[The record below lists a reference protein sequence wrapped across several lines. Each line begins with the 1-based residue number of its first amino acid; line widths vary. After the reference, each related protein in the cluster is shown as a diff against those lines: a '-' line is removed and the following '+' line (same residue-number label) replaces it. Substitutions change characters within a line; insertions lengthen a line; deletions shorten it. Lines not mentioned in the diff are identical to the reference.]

1 VPSLISGK
9 NKSIAELLKES
20 QDMIQA
26 VTEWTGPVVVQ
37 SSPGAE
43 KSVPL
48 AGASEEAEPVLDAF
62 CELFVEE
69 DQMVV
74 RADFRPPGAG
84 GKPLSPGDVEAL
96 IFQQGI
102 THGVL
107 WPAIT
112 EAIQSCNLD
121 HKLLTDVVIAKG
133 EDPVFA
139 VPEHLELEA
148 AWTKPPELDRTALS
162 IDWKKV
168 SPFLMVKKGDLLA
181 HRVKEVQGK
190 DGFTVLGRAL
200 GTKTVQ
206 PETLRPGENV
216 VEVPVGLEAAT
227 EGRLSVE
234 KGVISVN
241 PVLDLDQ
248 GVSYKTGNIK
258 FRGDVV
264 IHKQVA
270 DGFAVEADGALSLDC
285 VLDAWQV
292 KVGAD
297 LVTNSGIVGKE
308 GNLVTVGGLVR
319 AKYLNQVTLAVQGD
333 VIVENSVLNCG
344 VRSRGKVILGD
355 KGIIA
360 GGSVRSLNGVDT
372 FNVSTATGPRT
383 EFFVGIDFQG
393 MEQITKLRDN
403 MRDLNAQVFK
413 VEAAIPRAPDEA
425 KVKLKVLAETLRAQ
439 VGALMDRSRDQLIS
453 LGQNE
458 EAALVVRGTVWP
470 DTVVEICH
478 VRFIVTQKMNAVKF
492 VLDKRKGTIGVM
504 ALKKA

>member
-1 VPSLISGK
+1 MIRGK
-9 NKSIAELLKES
+9 DKSIAQLMQES

-26 VTEWTGPVVVQ
+26 VAKWNGPVVAKAAVP
-37 SSPGAE
+37 SDELGPLPGD
-43 KSVPL
+43 ST
-48 AGASEEAEPVLDAF
+48 EAEQVLDAF

-69 DQMVV
+69 DQMFV
-74 RADFRPPGAG
+74 RADFRPPGAE
-84 GKPLSPGDVEAL
+84 GKPLSPSDVEAL
-96 IFQQGI
+96 ISQLGI

-107 WPAIT
+107 WPAIS
-112 EAIQSCNLD
+112 EAIQACNLE

-133 EDPVFA
+133 EAPVFA
-139 VPEHLELEA
+139 VPEHFELEA
-148 AWTKPPELDRTALS
+148 VWTKAPEVDRNALS
-162 IDWKKV
+162 IDWKSI
-168 SPFLMVKKGDLLA
+168 SPFMMVKKGDLLA
-181 HRVKEVQGK
+181 HRVKEVLGK
-190 DGFTVLGRAL
+190 EGFTVFGRPL
-200 GTKTVQ
+200 GTKTLQ
-206 PETLRPGENV
+206 PEPLRPGENT
-216 VEVPVGLEAAT
+216 VETPVGLEAGS

-241 PVLDLDQ
+241 PILDLDQ

-270 DGFAVEADGALSLDC
+270 DGFAVEADGALTLDC
-285 VLDAWQV
+285 VLDAWKV

-319 AKYLNQVTLAVQGD
+319 AKYLNQVTLVSQGD
-333 VIVENSVLNCG
+333 VIIENSVLNSV

-383 EFFVGIDFQG
+383 EFYVGIDFQG
-393 MEQITKLRDN
+393 MEQITLLRDN
-403 MRDLNAQVFK
+403 MRELTAQLFK
-413 VEAAIPRAPDEA
+413 VEATIPRAPVEA
-425 KVKLKVLAETLRAQ
+425 KGKLKALAESIRAQ
-439 VGALMDRSRDQLIS
+439 VEAQMERSRDQLIN
-453 LGQNE
+453 LGQDE
-458 EAALVVRGTVWP
+458 EASVVVRGTVWP

-478 VRFIVTQKMNAVKF
+478 VRFIVTQKMTAVKF
-492 VLDKRKGTIGVM
+492 VLDKRKGTIGVV